1 MHARLI
7 GDSNSHSE
15 LGLCYCDDSAF
26 HPMTSRIGSGTTA
39 TLKLDKQL
47 DGYLLI
53 FAEVY
58 LCAVFSPISFKGWT
72 Q

>member
-15 LGLCYCDDSAF
+15 LGPCYCDDPAF
-26 HPMTSRIGSGTTA
+26 HPMTARIGSDTTA

-47 DGYLLI
+47 DG
-53 FAEVY
+53 
-58 LCAVFSPISFKGWT
+58 
-72 Q
+72 